1 MAALY
6 ISSTGEAAGKS
17 ALCAGLGRK
26 LQADGKKVGFLKPV
40 SSAPD
45 GSDRDAEF
53 MKQLLALDEPV
64 ELLCPV
70 SLSPGDLAKTVDEQE
85 PRWLKKVEEAYA
97 RVSDGKDVVL
107 LEGMDGLEA
116 GSDPA
121 RIAGRI
127 VETLKARA
135 ILLVPYEADL
145 DVVQIA
151 AAAKTLG
158 GSLLG
163 VVVNAVP
170 ERRMESVKARLAP
183 ALEQGGIKVLGVL
196 PEDRSLFTVT
206 VGELAEHIGGTI
218 LNSQDRS
225 GELVESLMVGAL
237 SFDSASSYLTTRD
250 NKAVITRGDHADIQ
264 LAALNTSIKCLV
276 LTDNIDPKP
285 TIFSRALEIEV
296 PIVLVEKDTNATIE
310 AVENI
315 LDKASLYH
323 EKKMERLGQILEQH
337 LDLEAIHQAVY

>member
-6 ISSTGEAAGKS
+6 ITSTGEAVGKS
-17 ALCAGLGRK
+17 TICAGLARK
-26 LQADGKKVGFLKPV
+26 LEADGKKVGFLKPV

-45 GSDRDAEF
+45 GSDRDAEL
-53 MKQLLALDEPV
+53 MKQLLGLEEPV
-64 ELLCPV
+64 DVLCPV
-70 SLSPGDLAKTVDEQE
+70 SLSAGDLAKTADEQE
-85 PRWLKKVEEAYA
+85 PPWLKKVEEAYA
-97 RVSDGKDVVL
+97 RVSMGKDVVL
-107 LEGMDGLEA
+107 LEGMDGLAA
-116 GSDPA
+116 GSDSA

-127 VETLKARA
+127 VEAIKAKA
-135 ILLVPYEADL
+135 VLLVPYEADL
-145 DVVQIA
+145 DVNRIA

-158 GSLLG
+158 GNLLG
-163 VVVNAVP
+163 VVVDAVP
-170 ERRMESVKARLAP
+170 ERRLESVKARLVP

-225 GELVESLMVGAL
+225 DELVESLMVGAL

-264 LAALNTSIKCLV
+264 LAALNTSIKCLIM
-276 LTDNIDPKP
+276 TDNIDPKP
-285 TIFSRALEIEV
+285 TIFSRALELEV
-296 PIVLVEKDTNATIE
+296 PIVLVEKDTKSTIE
-310 AVENI
+310 AVENV

-323 EKKMERLGQILEQH
+323 EEKIELLGQILEQN
-337 LDLEAIHQAVY
+337 LDLEAIYQAI